1 MIFFKYRVEIFPL
14 CLPEAPNNAAS
25 TMLALVTMNKNR
37 MVRAIQD
44 DIQCFGHLTGLDTDL
59 FFVGGDVDLKMLDAI
74 VMHESCIVGRN
85 LLRD

>member
-1 MIFFKYRVEIFPL
+1 
-14 CLPEAPNNAAS
+14 
-25 TMLALVTMNKNR
+25 MNKNR